1 MATPDSDR
9 IHRVLILDN
18 DETTGSYYILFSLY
32 DLLALSH
39 FGDKL
44 DSQKTLESLCRSCEE
59 FGVFRPGLR
68 AFLKEIEEMKQKGLV
83 EKLCLYTNQLDVRDV
98 YHHPHWKT
106 KDGITWSVPL
116 MISKMFNILAEN
128 DKFVDELYT
137 RPIGNVKQVNNYPVK
152 DLARVFT
159 SLYPKDKVNLE
170 RTMFVDDLHHR
181 KYIIDSSN
189 SKTDKASRC
198 PISAYSR
205 QLPKDAF
212 STIVDRILR
221 IHGLELHWHNSI
233 LRDSIESGWIHLNSG
248 LRNLHT
254 GHSVLRKT
262 MDRIR
267 QFFNREH
274 KEKLGGLNKKR
285 VRDGHG
291 SKRDSKSKTTAR
303 AAGRTGRTKGRKR
316 SKRSKKTRSK
326 TKRSESF
333 SAAKGER
340 RTRKGRNPSS

>member
-1 MATPDSDR
+1 MTDST

-68 AFLKEIEEMKQKGLV
+68 AFLKEIEGMKREGLV

-106 KDGITWSVPL
+106 KDEITWSVPL
-116 MISKMFNILAEN
+116 MISKMFNIMAEN
-128 DKFVDELYT
+128 DEFIDELYT
-137 RPIGNVKQVNNYPVK
+137 RPIGNVKQINNYPVK
-152 DLARVFT
+152 DLARVF
-159 SLYPKDKVNLE
+159 SDLYPKEKVNLE
-170 RTMFVDDLHHR
+170 KTMFVDDLHHR

-198 PISAYSR
+198 PIPAYSR

-212 STIVDRILR
+212 KVIVDRILR

-267 QFFNREH
+267 QFFDIQCNSKSGH

-285 VRDGHG
+285 VKDGI
-291 SKRDSKSKTTAR
+291 SKR
-303 AAGRTGRTKGRKR
+303 RTKTATSR
-316 SKRSKKTRSK
+316 
-326 TKRSESF
+326 
-333 SAAKGER
+333 AKGER
-340 RTRKGRNPSS
+340 RTRKGRNSSS

>member
-1 MATPDSDR
+1 MTDLTEEKT
-9 IHRVLILDN
+9 HRVLILDN

-68 AFLKEIEEMKQKGLV
+68 TFLKEIEEMKQNGLV

-106 KDGITWSVPL
+106 RDGITWSVPL
-116 MISKMFNILAEN
+116 MISKMFNIMAEN

-137 RPIGNVKQVNNYPVK
+137 RPIGKLKQVNNYPVK
-152 DLARVFT
+152 DLARVF
-159 SLYPKDKVNLE
+159 SDLYPKEKVNLE

-198 PISAYSR
+198 PIPAYSR

-212 STIVDRILR
+212 GTIVDRILR

-254 GHSVLRKT
+254 GRSVLQKT

-267 QFFNREH
+267 QFFNWER

-285 VRDGHG
+285 IRDGHG
-291 SKRDSKSKTTAR
+291 SKRDSKSKTTTR
-303 AAGRTGRTKGRKR
+303 AKGRTKG
-316 SKRSKKTRSK
+316 SKRNKKTKSK
-326 TKRSESF
+326 TKRSENTDTS
-333 SAAKGER
+333 KRER

>member
-1 MATPDSDR
+1 MSELTEQKV
-9 IHRVLILDN
+9 HRVLILDN

-68 AFLKEIEEMKQKGLV
+68 TFLKEIEGMKQEGLV

-116 MISKMFNILAEN
+116 MISKMFNIMAEN

-137 RPIGNVKQVNNYPVK
+137 RPVGKLKQVNNYPVK
-152 DLARVFT
+152 DLARVF
-159 SLYPKDKVNLE
+159 SDLYPKETVNLE

-198 PISAYSR
+198 PIPAYSR

-212 STIVDRILR
+212 GIIVDRILR

-254 GHSVLRKT
+254 GRSVLLKT

-267 QFFNREH
+267 QFFSWER

-291 SKRDSKSKTTAR
+291 SKRDSKSKTT
-303 AAGRTGRTKGRKR
+303 GRTKGRKER
-316 SKRSKKTRSK
+316 KGSKRNKKTRSK
-326 TKRSESF
+326 TKRSES
-333 SAAKGER
+333 STAAKRER